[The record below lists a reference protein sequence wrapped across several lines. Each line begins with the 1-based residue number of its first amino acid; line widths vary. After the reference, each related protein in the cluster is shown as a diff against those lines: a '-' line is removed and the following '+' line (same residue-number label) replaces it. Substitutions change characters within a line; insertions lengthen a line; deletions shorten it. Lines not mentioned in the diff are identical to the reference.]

1 MVSSIDDIDEK
12 RHFVL
17 DDTDL
22 ACLIAL
28 QANPRGTWR
37 DLSACCD
44 VAERTL
50 SRRLQRLMDSGYIRV
65 IGELDPVVVGGGPV
79 LHAWIRVADGRQ
91 MEVAEHL
98 AQLAQARVVMATTG
112 EFDIFTELNLQSVE
126 ALSDM
131 VVRELPLVPGVKQV
145 QSQVVL
151 RSFRRA
157 SRWRI
162 DGSVPTEPESVLTGA
177 MSLNADEQRLL
188 GALLLD
194 GRASL
199 GVLAETCGVSEP
211 KVQRMLSALVDSN
224 ALTFRVELEPQLV
237 GYGVEAILS
246 LHTRPGAAD
255 SIALELAKDEH
266 TRCLFG
272 TSGRSQLFWHVLC
285 RDIHDLWSVSTAR
298 MGALEGIIS
307 CETNTVVRAYKRAG
321 RVRRGLMVE

>member
-1 MVSSIDDIDEK
+1 MVSSTADTDEK
-12 RHFVL
+12 RHFSL

-28 QANPRGTWR
+28 QTNPRGTWR

-79 LHAWIRVADGRQ
+79 LHAWIRVADGLQ
-91 MEVAEHL
+91 MVVAEHL
-98 AQLAQARVVMATTG
+98 AQLPQVQVVMATTG
-112 EFDIFTELNLQSVE
+112 EFDIFTEINLQSVE

-162 DGSVPTEPESVLTGA
+162 DGSVPTEPVLAGA
-177 MSLNADEQRLL
+177 VSLNADEMRLL
-188 GALLLD
+188 GALMLD

-211 KVQRMLSALVDSN
+211 KVQRMLSGLVDNN
-224 ALTFRVELEPQLV
+224 ALTFRVELEPLLV

-246 LHTRPGAAD
+246 LQTQPGATD
-255 SIALELAKDEH
+255 DIALELAKDEH

-285 RDIHDLWSVSTAR
+285 RDIHDLWNVSTAR
-298 MGALEGIIS
+298 IGSLEGIIS
-307 CETNTVVRAYKRAG
+307 CETNTVVKAYKRAG

>member
-1 MVSSIDDIDEK
+1 MVSSTVYSDEK
-12 RHFVL
+12 RHFAL
-17 DDTDL
+17 DDADL

-37 DLSACCD
+37 DLSAGCD

-50 SRRLQRLMDSGYIRV
+50 SRRLQRLMDNGYIRV
-65 IGELDPVVVGGGPV
+65 IGELDPVVVGSGPV

-91 MEVAEHL
+91 SEVAQHL
-98 AQLAQARVVMATTG
+98 AQWAQTQVVMATTG
-112 EFDIFTELNLQSVE
+112 EFDIFTEINLPSVE

-131 VVRELPLVPGVKQV
+131 VVRELPLVPGVRQV
-145 QSQVVL
+145 QTQVVL

-162 DGSVPTEPESVLTGA
+162 DGSVPTEPVLAGPV
-177 MSLNADEQRLL
+177 SLSADEMRLL
-188 GALLLD
+188 GALTLD

-211 KVQRMLSALVDSN
+211 KVQRMLSGLVDSN
-224 ALTFRVELEPQLV
+224 ALTFRVELEPLLV
-237 GYGVEAILS
+237 GYGVEAIVS
-246 LHTRPGAAD
+246 LQTRPGAAEG
-255 SIALELAKDEH
+255 IAQELAKDEH

-272 TSGRSQLFWHVLC
+272 TSGGSQLFWHVLC
-285 RDIHDLWSVSTAR
+285 RDIHDLWTVSTAR
-298 MGALEGIIS
+298 MGSLEGIIS

>member
-1 MVSSIDDIDEK
+1 MVSSIVDTDEK
-12 RHFVL
+12 RHFPL
-17 DDTDL
+17 DETDL

-65 IGELDPVVVGGGPV
+65 IGELDPVVVGSGPV

-91 MEVAEHL
+91 REVAEHL
-98 AQLAQARVVMATTG
+98 MQLAQTQVVMATTG
-112 EFDIFTELNLQSVE
+112 EFDIFTEINLLSVE

-131 VVRELPLVPGVKQV
+131 VVRALPLVPGVKQV

-162 DGSVPTEPESVLTGA
+162 DGSVPTEPLRAGPV
-177 MSLNADEQRLL
+177 SLNADEMRLL
-188 GALLLD
+188 DALMLD

-199 GVLAETCGVSEP
+199 GALAEMCGVSEP
-211 KVQRMLSALVDSN
+211 KAQRMLSGLVDSS
-224 ALTFRVELEPQLV
+224 ALTFRVELEPLLV

-246 LHTRPGAAD
+246 LQTRPGAAEG
-255 SIALELAKDEH
+255 IALELAKDEH

-272 TSGRSQLFWHVLC
+272 TSGSSQLFWHVLC
-285 RDIHDLWSVSTAR
+285 RDIHDLWTVSTAR

>member
-1 MVSSIDDIDEK
+1 MVSSIVDTDEK
-12 RHFVL
+12 RHFPL
-17 DDTDL
+17 DETDL

-65 IGELDPVVVGGGPV
+65 IGELDPVVVGSGPV

-91 MEVAEHL
+91 REVAEHL
-98 AQLAQARVVMATTG
+98 TQLAQTQVVMATTG
-112 EFDIFTELNLQSVE
+112 EFDIFTEINLPSVE

-131 VVRELPLVPGVKQV
+131 VVRALPLVPGVKQV

-162 DGSVPTEPESVLTGA
+162 DGSVPTEPLRAGPV
-177 MSLNADEQRLL
+177 SLNADEMRLL
-188 GALLLD
+188 DALMLD

-211 KVQRMLSALVDSN
+211 KAQRMLSGLVDSS
-224 ALTFRVELEPQLV
+224 ALTFRVELEPLLV

-246 LHTRPGAAD
+246 LQTRPGAAEG
-255 SIALELAKDEH
+255 IALELAKDEH

-272 TSGRSQLFWHVLC
+272 TSGSSQLFWHVLC
-285 RDIHDLWSVSTAR
+285 RDIHDLWTVSTAR

>member
-1 MVSSIDDIDEK
+1 MVSSIVDMDEK
-12 RHFVL
+12 RHLPL
-17 DDTDL
+17 DETDL

-65 IGELDPVVVGGGPV
+65 IGELDPVVVGSGPV

-91 MEVAEHL
+91 REVAEHL
-98 AQLAQARVVMATTG
+98 TQLAQTQVVMATTG
-112 EFDIFTELNLQSVE
+112 EFDIFTEINLPSVE

-131 VVRELPLVPGVKQV
+131 VVRALPLVPGVKQV

-162 DGSVPTEPESVLTGA
+162 DGSVPTEPLRAGPV
-177 MSLNADEQRLL
+177 SLNADEMRLL
-188 GALLLD
+188 DALMLE

-211 KVQRMLSALVDSN
+211 KAQRMLSGLVDSS
-224 ALTFRVELEPQLV
+224 ALTFRVELEPLLV

-246 LHTRPGAAD
+246 LQTRPGAAEG
-255 SIALELAKDEH
+255 IALELAKDEH

-272 TSGRSQLFWHVLC
+272 TSGSSQLFWHVLC
-285 RDIHDLWSVSTAR
+285 RDIHDLWTVSTAR

>member
-1 MVSSIDDIDEK
+1 MVSSIVDTDEK
-12 RHFVL
+12 RHFPL
-17 DDTDL
+17 DETDL

-65 IGELDPVVVGGGPV
+65 IGELDPVVVGSGPV

-91 MEVAEHL
+91 REVAEHL
-98 AQLAQARVVMATTG
+98 TQLAQTQVVMATTG
-112 EFDIFTELNLQSVE
+112 EFDIFTEINLPSVE

-131 VVRELPLVPGVKQV
+131 VVRALPLVPGVKQV

-162 DGSVPTEPESVLTGA
+162 DGSVPTEPLRAGPV
-177 MSLNADEQRLL
+177 SLNADEMRLL
-188 GALLLD
+188 DALMLE

-211 KVQRMLSALVDSN
+211 KAQRMLSGLVDSS
-224 ALTFRVELEPQLV
+224 ALTFRVELEPLLV

-246 LHTRPGAAD
+246 LQTRPGAAEG
-255 SIALELAKDEH
+255 IALELAKDEH

-272 TSGRSQLFWHVLC
+272 TSGSSQLFWHVLC
-285 RDIHDLWSVSTAR
+285 RDIHDLWTVSTAR

>member
-1 MVSSIDDIDEK
+1 MVSSIVDTDEK
-12 RHFVL
+12 RHFPL
-17 DDTDL
+17 DETDL

-65 IGELDPVVVGGGPV
+65 IGELDPVVVGSGPV

-91 MEVAEHL
+91 REVAEHL
-98 AQLAQARVVMATTG
+98 TQLAQTQVVMATTG
-112 EFDIFTELNLQSVE
+112 EFDIFTEINLPSVE

-131 VVRELPLVPGVKQV
+131 VVRALPLVPGVKQV
-145 QSQVVL
+145 QSQAVL

-162 DGSVPTEPESVLTGA
+162 DGSVPTEPLRAGPV
-177 MSLNADEQRLL
+177 SLNADEMRLL
-188 GALLLD
+188 DALMLE

-211 KVQRMLSALVDSN
+211 KAQRMLSGLVDSS
-224 ALTFRVELEPQLV
+224 ALTFRVELEPLLV

-246 LHTRPGAAD
+246 LQTRPGAAEG
-255 SIALELAKDEH
+255 IALELAKDEH

-272 TSGRSQLFWHVLC
+272 TSGSSQLFWHVLC
-285 RDIHDLWSVSTAR
+285 RDIHDLWTVSTAR

>member
-1 MVSSIDDIDEK
+1 MVSSTVESDEK
-12 RHFVL
+12 RHFAL
-17 DDTDL
+17 DETDL
-22 ACLIAL
+22 ACLVAL

-37 DLSACCD
+37 DLSTCCD

-65 IGELDPVVVGGGPV
+65 IGELDPVVVGSGPV

-91 MEVAEHL
+91 KEVAEHL
-98 AQLAQARVVMATTG
+98 AQLAQTQVVMATTG
-112 EFDIFTELNLQSVE
+112 EFDIFTEINLPNVE

-131 VVRELPLVPGVKQV
+131 VVRALPLVPGVRQV

-162 DGSVPTEPESVLTGA
+162 DGSVPTEPVPAGPV
-177 MSLNADEQRLL
+177 SLNADEMRLL
-188 GALLLD
+188 GALMLD

-199 GVLAETCGVSEP
+199 GVLAQTCGVSEP
-211 KVQRMLSALVDSN
+211 KVQRMLSGLVDSN
-224 ALTFRVELEPQLV
+224 ALTFRVELEPLLV

-246 LHTRPGAAD
+246 LQTRPGAAD
-255 SIALELAKDEH
+255 GIALELAKDEH

-285 RDIHDLWSVSTAR
+285 RDIHDLWAVSTAR
-298 MGALEGIIS
+298 MGSLEGIIS